1 MITFE
6 IINKSSLRDSVAVSR
21 VGMYMACRRDAILDS
36 GGKQIISIECVPVL
50 PDKNRYIVTD
60 YE

>member
-21 VGMYMACRRDAILDS
+21 VGMYMACRRDAVLDS
-36 GGKQIISIECVPVL
+36 VGKQIVDIKCVSVL
-50 PDKNRYIVTD
+50 PDKNRYIITD
-60 YE
+60 C